1 MECGVLDPATH
12 LFEHRARPPLTVE
25 FKVPGRCRESN
36 DGAMHLAVSRVRLL
50 CVLCK
55 EGELPVGCVSLS
67 RHLQAAG
74 KRKNP
79 PREGNSFE
87 ML

>member
-1 MECGVLDPATH
+1 MERGVLDTATH

-50 CVLCK
+50 CCAVQ
-55 EGELPVGCVSLS
+55 G
-67 RHLQAAG
+67 R
-74 KRKNP
+74 
-79 PREGNSFE
+79 
-87 ML
+87 